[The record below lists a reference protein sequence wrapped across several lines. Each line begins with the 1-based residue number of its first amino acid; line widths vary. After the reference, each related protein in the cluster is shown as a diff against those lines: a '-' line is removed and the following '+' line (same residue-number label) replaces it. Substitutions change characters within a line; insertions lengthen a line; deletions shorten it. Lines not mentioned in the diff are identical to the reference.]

1 MTPTF
6 LVVRGDSVQHMSR
19 NDLGEFLRAR
29 RDLVS
34 PDVAGLVSH
43 TVRRVKGLRREEVA
57 LLAGVSTDYYMRLE
71 QGRERHPSEQV
82 LDALAR
88 ALRLDEAAAAHL
100 FRLALPAPQTAASV
114 PAPEV
119 SPQLAQLMDH
129 FVEVPACVVS
139 PALDFLATNPVARQL
154 YCGFAAIDN
163 LQRMIFLDP
172 AAREFYLDWDHA
184 AQGAV
189 GNLRALSAPF
199 PDDPRV
205 TEVIGQMSRHSP
217 AFASLWAR
225 YEVRPR
231 TSEEKR
237 LWHPQV
243 GELRLHYQAFTVT
256 EAPGQQ
262 LFVYSARPGSPS
274 DDALRLLRSLAADQA
289 VGGPSHRRHRV
300 GTARPRRTSPAPAE
314 ETVAAEAN
322 EASTQDARSWDVP
335 NTGARKRR

>member
-1 MTPTF
+1 MNT
-6 LVVRGDSVQHMSR
+6 
-19 NDLGEFLRAR
+19 NDLGEFLRAC
-29 RDLVS
+29 RDVVS
-34 PDVAGLVSH
+34 PDAVGLVSH

-71 QGRERHPSEQV
+71 QGRERRPSEQV

-100 FRLALPAPQTAASV
+100 FRLGLPAPQSAPSAPAA
-114 PAPEV
+114 EV
-119 SPQLAQLMDH
+119 SPQLAQLMNH
-129 FVEVPACVVS
+129 FMDVPACVVS
-139 PALDFLATNPVARQL
+139 PALDILAANPMARQL
-154 YCGFAAIDN
+154 YCGFAAMDN

-184 AQGAV
+184 ARGVV
-189 GNLRALSAPF
+189 GNLRALSSPF

-217 AFASLWAR
+217 AFATLWAR

-231 TSEEKR
+231 TSEDKR

-256 EAPGQQ
+256 GAPGQQ
-262 LFVYSARPGSPS
+262 LFVYSAQPGSPS
-274 DDALRLLRSLAADQA
+274 ADALSLLRSLAADRTA
-289 VGGPSHRRHRV
+289 DGPPHGPAHGPPHGPAHGTRPGTPHGSPHRPPQDV
-300 GTARPRRTSPAPAE
+300 TARTRRTPPTTAE
-314 ETVAAEAN
+314 EN
-322 EASTQDARSWDVP
+322 EAFGHDDQHTDRA
-335 NTGARKRR
+335 

>member
-1 MTPTF
+1 
-6 LVVRGDSVQHMSR
+6 MSSK
-19 NDLGEFLRAR
+19 DLGDFLRAR
-29 RDLVS
+29 RDLIS
-34 PDVAGLVSH
+34 PGEVGLVSH

-71 QGRERHPSEQV
+71 QGRERHPSDQV

-100 FRLALPAPQTAASV
+100 FRLALPAPQTAPSA
-114 PAPEV
+114 PAAEV
-119 SPQLAQLMDH
+119 SPQLAELMDH

-139 PALDFLATNPVARQL
+139 PALDFLAVNPVARQL
-154 YCGFAAIDN
+154 YCSFAAIDN

-189 GNLRALSAPF
+189 GNLRALSSPF

-205 TEVIGQMSRHSP
+205 TEVIGQLSRHSP
-217 AFASLWAR
+217 AFATLWAR

-231 TSEEKR
+231 TSEDKR

-256 EAPGQQ
+256 GAPGQQ
-262 LFVYSARPGSPS
+262 LFVYSARPGSAS
-274 DDALRLLRSLAADQA
+274 ADSLRLLRSLAADETA
-289 VGGPSHRRHRV
+289 GGTPHRPAQD
-300 GTARPRRTSPAPAE
+300 GTPRTSRTSPAPTE
-314 ETVAAEAN
+314 EN
-322 EASTQDARSWDVP
+322 EAYTHEGYGHEGYTHEAYTHDDQHPDR
-335 NTGARKRR
+335 T